1 MIEGKILR
9 KKYGPKSADRIIVH
23 AFCYFFLFLFSSHM
37 TRKSSQE
44 KSFYRIWN
52 KDSEFRT
59 IIWLAI
65 YQKKARDLKNTK
77 ICIEM
82 KFDTRGQNLTT
93 QNEKWPLCTKMSL
106 SVHVRQHSKAS
117 ELNFPEKSFSRWKI
131 APGSHLRQKSISLK
145 NLVMTS

>member
-1 MIEGKILR
+1 
-9 KKYGPKSADRIIVH
+9 
-23 AFCYFFLFLFSSHM
+23 
-37 TRKSSQE
+37 
-44 KSFYRIWN
+44 
-52 KDSEFRT
+52 
-59 IIWLAI
+59 
-65 YQKKARDLKNTK
+65 
-77 ICIEM
+77 M

-145 NLVMTS
+145 IWWWRHNHVKWPKLTRNIKIQLIQSNLYQKRENQYAYAILKHSFLSNLPIFRIWLNIIIEIDYSTTDNVILKPISR